1 MAVKMLADMKS
12 QMSAK
17 VVPERLL

>member
-17 VVPERLL
+17 VAPERHL